1 MTDGAPDATDD
12 ATVADVDHEAPD
24 GAADPNAVWERG
36 EEHRGEEHRGEEHRG
51 DEDTET
57 AGR

>member
-1 MTDGAPDATDD
+1 MTERAEDQAPE

-36 EEHRGEEHRGEEHRG
+36 EESTPTED
-51 DEDTET
+51 DEPES
-57 AGR
+57 R